1 MNQPKDIAMNTA
13 SDTRRLSRL
22 LALGLI
28 LALGVL
34 AAVTM
39 LPSAPGVRDHAEAD
53 TEFTEAAVP
62 LAFPPSAPSGRTAL
76 AATRHAGVY
85 HAPVGSRFVFD
96 LDYRIGI
103 DMSATKGNDTAPTSG
118 QKLHGRGQ
126 LELTVAA
133 RRPGEILVMAQLPD
147 LTLEAAG
154 SNLDETAAGW
164 RAPLFVKMTEDGRP
178 LGHAFDA
185 QHDVGAR
192 NMLRGLL
199 CLLAFVVPPD
209 AGDQWEVESTDDTGT
224 FVAQYRL
231 LTASGAHTMALQRT
245 RDRYLTMTRF
255 PDETPEHTLGGRAC
269 ARIDDRLGW
278 LSHAD
283 VDESCDVVIPI
294 VHDTNAFL
302 SVRTKISLELTGADR
317 VAVEGLVQENP
328 WDLPFVAVFTAIQ
341 SDNGDAGRIA
351 SLTRKLDGVTLHGLL
366 SELQAVLAAGEASRA
381 KALSICVK
389 LAGLLTIKPEAI
401 GTLLDL
407 IRANGIGVD
416 VAMYCHAALAQ
427 AGTPAAQTALTAI
440 LADPSVPMVIRR
452 SAAGAIYDIEAP
464 TDSVFDVLSA
474 QVRDMHALNEVSGN
488 SLLAFGV
495 LAGRS
500 DARLGDGRTGLDRLL
515 AMETSARNAGATE
528 AWLDALGN
536 SRQPAILDR
545 VMPYLDDSDARV
557 RQRAVVALRGID
569 TPGAAAAIEH
579 RAMHDADLQVRIVHG
594 PVLDG
599 SGGAR

>member
-1 MNQPKDIAMNTA
+1 MNTA

-199 CLLAFVVPPD
+199 CLLAVGKLSD
-209 AGDQWEVESTDDTGT
+209 AHTLAEDT
-224 FVAQYRL
+224 VNRSLRL
-231 LTASGAHTMALQRT
+231 LGPRHPL
-245 RDRYLTMTRF
+245 
-255 PDETPEHTLGGRAC
+255 TLG
-269 ARIDDRLGW
+269 
-278 LSHAD
+278 
-283 VDESCDVVIPI
+283 
-294 VHDTNAFL
+294 
-302 SVRTKISLELTGADR
+302 
-317 VAVEGLVQENP
+317 
-328 WDLPFVAVFTAIQ
+328 
-341 SDNGDAGRIA
+341 
-351 SLTRKLDGVTLHGLL
+351 RKAQLANVLVTLGQRDEAERLL
-366 SELQAVLAAGEASRA
+366 RTTLAAQQSELSAEHPAVLRTTNQLGGVMLSQGRPQEALEYLRRVWTVGERVLGVDHPTRLVSGTTLAQALLEAGE
-381 KALSICVK
+381 
-389 LAGLLTIKPEAI
+389 GE
-401 GTLLDL
+401 
-407 IRANGIGVD
+407 
-416 VAMYCHAALAQ
+416 AALAQ
-427 AGTPAAQTALTAI
+427 IDTVRAAADRSGQPDHPIIPRVVAIHARILHAAGDLEGAEVRYRAAIKDMRRVAGPSNSMVLDLSCRLARVYEKTDRLDDAEKLARDVREKLARDVQAPAGTNENRFARIDKL
-440 LADPSVPMVIRR
+440 LADIAHRR
-452 SAAGAIYDIEAP
+452 G
-464 TDSVFDVLSA
+464 
-474 QVRDMHALNEVSGN
+474 Q
-488 SLLAFGV
+488 
-495 LAGRS
+495 GR
-500 DARLGDGRTGLDRLL
+500 G
-515 AMETSARNAGATE
+515 
-528 AWLDALGN
+528 
-536 SRQPAILDR
+536 
-545 VMPYLDDSDARV
+545 
-557 RQRAVVALRGID
+557 
-569 TPGAAAAIEH
+569 
-579 RAMHDADLQVRIVHG
+579 
-594 PVLDG
+594 
-599 SGGAR
+599 